1 MADFDY
7 STTIKSYNKWDHTK
21 YIPDIVVINL
31 GANDGSSYSLC
42 KNDSEKKAFLKEFEN
57 KYKTF
62 IDKINST
69 YKNVKIISYTNM
81 IEFDKDIKSS
91 IKKIIAE
98 YDNITELDSN
108 CLSVGG
114 IMPGRGHPNKEMQK
128 YAGHEL
134 AVLIKKLLN

>member
-1 MADFDY
+1 M
-7 STTIKSYNKWDHTK
+7 
-21 YIPDIVVINL
+21 INL
-31 GANDGSSYSLC
+31 GANDGFSYSLC

-98 YDNITELDSN
+98 YDNITKLDSN
-108 CLSVGG
+108 CLSV
-114 IMPGRGHPNKEMQK
+114 
-128 YAGHEL
+128 
-134 AVLIKKLLN
+134 